1 MSAKEK
7 GTRFERQLKKMLEER
22 GFFVVRASGS
32 GSDGVSPDLVAL
44 SSTRHL
50 AVECKAWN
58 GDAVYI
64 EKAKFGIMQE
74 WEKRTAI
81 PVFVAW
87 KSPRRDW
94 RFFPLVAL
102 KETGRAFGINKA
114 DLETGMELND
124 VVGGSRRNVEPTG
137 KHVP

>member
-1 MSAKEK
+1 
-7 GTRFERQLKKMLEER
+7 MLEER

-32 GSDGVSPDLVAL
+32 GSDGVSPDLIAL
-44 SSTRHL
+44 NSTGHF

-64 EKAKFGIMQE
+64 EKPKFSIMTE

-87 KSPRRDW
+87 KSPRKEW
-94 RFFPLVAL
+94 RFFPLLAL
-102 KETGRAFGINKA
+102 KETGRAFALGKS
-114 DLETGMELND
+114 DLESGMRLGD
-124 VVGGSRRNVEPTG
+124 VLE
-137 KHVP
+137 K